1 MFYKYTV
8 TYRSGSKLSGYAE
21 SEKPRD
27 EVRGEIERRLFGSY
41 KLRLVKYGEDFPP
54 INSDYILTV

>member
-8 TYRSGSKLSGYAE
+8 TYKSGSKMSGYAM
-21 SEKPRD
+21 SEKSPS

-41 KLRLVKYGEDFPP
+41 KLFLQKYGEDFPP